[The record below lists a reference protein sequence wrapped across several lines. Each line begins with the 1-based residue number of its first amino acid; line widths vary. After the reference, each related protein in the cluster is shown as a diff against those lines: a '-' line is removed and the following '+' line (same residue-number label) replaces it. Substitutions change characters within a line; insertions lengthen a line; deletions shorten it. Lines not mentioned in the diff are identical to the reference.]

1 MVIGLVS
8 KSLVFINVKVL
19 CKDFFRAIKV
29 VFFGHQVEP
38 FRYEQESPNQ
48 GIKPFIFKE
57 LKFLVDVELLI
68 LLNAVC
74 FAKFLHPWSFCLF
87 LLKFYSKNYKIITLS
102 SIMYLS
108 YYFWFFDPLPVLYWL
123 SSNWLWSSLMYCYF
137 LACYLSNT

>member
-1 MVIGLVS
+1 VIGLVS

-48 GIKPFIFKE
+48 GIQPFIFKE
-57 LKFLVDVELLI
+57 LKFWVDVELLI

-74 FAKFLHPWSFCLF
+74 FAKFLHP
-87 LLKFYSKNYKIITLS
+87 
-102 SIMYLS
+102 
-108 YYFWFFDPLPVLYWL
+108 
-123 SSNWLWSSLMYCYF
+123 
-137 LACYLSNT
+137 